1 MPGIQEGSGGLAY
14 ARLEVVA
21 SAARIRRIRPLRE
34 VASEEDETGRRIML
48 SPDTPDGGAV
58 KLYRETKIEIQWLQF
73 LLSRQPDLWPAR
85 RVLRGIKSYLPA
97 VEANPRAHDRGNS

>member
-21 SAARIRRIRPLRE
+21 SAARIRRIRPPRE
-34 VASEEDETGRRIML
+34 VASDEDETGRRIML

-58 KLYRETKIEIQWLQF
+58 KPYRETK
-73 LLSRQPDLWPAR
+73 
-85 RVLRGIKSYLPA
+85 
-97 VEANPRAHDRGNS
+97 

>member
-21 SAARIRRIRPLRE
+21 STARMRRIRPPRE
-34 VASEEDETGRRIML
+34 VASDEDETGRRIML

-58 KLYRETKIEIQWLQF
+58 KRYRETKWKFSISRYTGLKVACQF
-73 LLSRQPDLWPAR
+73 SDAEFYE
-85 RVLRGIKSYLPA
+85 RGHLFSD
-97 VEANPRAHDRGNS
+97 DRGF